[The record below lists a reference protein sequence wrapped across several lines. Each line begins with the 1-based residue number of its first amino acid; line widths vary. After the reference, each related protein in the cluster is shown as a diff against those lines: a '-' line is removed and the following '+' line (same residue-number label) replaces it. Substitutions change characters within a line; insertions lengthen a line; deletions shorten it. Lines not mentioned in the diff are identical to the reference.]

1 MLTKEQIKDII
12 PHRDP
17 FLLIDEMAEVEFGV
31 SGTAIKHV
39 SEDEYYFKGHFP
51 GNPIMP
57 GVLIVE
63 AMAQAMAV
71 VILGLDEYKGRIG
84 LFAGIDSVKFKSVV
98 RPGDELVMKVSLT
111 KMKFGIAFAHGDA
124 YVNDQLVC
132 AADIKCAVQ

>member
-17 FLLIDEMAEVEFGV
+17 FLLIDEMTEVEFGV
-31 SGTAIKHV
+31 SGTAVKHV
-39 SEDEYYFKGHFP
+39 SGDEYYFKGHFP

-63 AMAQAMAV
+63 SMAQALAV
-71 VILGLDEYKGRIG
+71 ILLGLDEYKGRIG

-124 YVNDQLVC
+124 YVNGEVVC
-132 AADIKCAVQ
+132 SADIKCAVQ